1 MQVPAGAYTDT
12 FGDALADDASGD
24 APGDELADPDAHGAR
39 HQDPRF
45 MIQANFLK
53 YLQAIPC
60 CFPTKSAIIVISLSA
75 KIFSASLFKYCL
87 KWLCN

>member
-1 MQVPAGAYTDT
+1 MQVPAGAYTDA

-39 HQDPRF
+39 HQDPYGSRF

-53 YLQAIPC
+53 YLEVIP
-60 CFPTKSAIIVISLSA
+60 
-75 KIFSASLFKYCL
+75 
-87 KWLCN
+87 

>member
-12 FGDALADDASGD
+12 FGDAHADAASGDALGD

-53 YLQAIPC
+53 QYLEKGVLHFVFQRNPQ
-60 CFPTKSAIIVISLSA
+60 L
-75 KIFSASLFKYCL
+75 
-87 KWLCN
+87 

>member
-1 MQVPAGAYTDT
+1 MQVPAGAYTDA
-12 FGDALADDASGD
+12 FGDALADDASDD

-53 YLQAIPC
+53 QYLEKESCI
-60 CFPTKSAIIVISLSA
+60 L
-75 KIFSASLFKYCL
+75 FSNGIRNYSNFT
-87 KWLCN
+87 LC

>member
-1 MQVPAGAYTDT
+1 MQVPAGAYIDT
-12 FGDALADDASGD
+12 FGDALADD

-53 YLQAIPC
+53 YLEAIP
-60 CFPTKSAIIVISLSA
+60 
-75 KIFSASLFKYCL
+75 
-87 KWLCN
+87 

>member
-12 FGDALADDASGD
+12 FGDALADDAPGD
-24 APGDELADPDAHGAR
+24 APGDELTDPDAHGAR

-53 YLQAIPC
+53 YLEAIP
-60 CFPTKSAIIVISLSA
+60 
-75 KIFSASLFKYCL
+75 
-87 KWLCN
+87 